1 VSCSH
6 RGSDTARCYRNWTA
20 SSTMYS
26 LHSLSYNYIPLN
38 THAYYWLITG
48 KQLSTYKYI
57 TLCQEVPSVVEG
69 SSICD
74 SCRKE
79 LAKFDP
85 EQLGSNYDTDS
96 PPVSPPTSKSE
107 EFCTDRHSL
116 PSETTDLVTHFHES
130 DDVSRIMP
138 GKKDF
143 VSVRSSKCTHTYAKM
158 ISTL

>member
-1 VSCSH
+1 
-6 RGSDTARCYRNWTA
+6 
-20 SSTMYS
+20 M
-26 LHSLSYNYIPLN
+26 
-38 THAYYWLITG
+38 
-48 KQLSTYKYI
+48 
-57 TLCQEVPSVVEG
+57 CQEVPSVVER

-85 EQLGSNYDTDS
+85 EQLGSNDDTDS

-138 GKKDF
+138 RTLCQWEVANVHIRMQKWLVLCNLKEAHQHFKDTYLDVAIGFSKFAELRPKHCVLLGQVALIPSVF
-143 VSVRSSKCTHTYAKM
+143 VQFTKTWSF
-158 ISTL
+158 L